1 MTEDNIAIRLKL
13 LITDLGINSSVF
25 ADTCGI
31 SRATLSQLL
40 TGRNK
45 KINDILISQIHKAYP
60 NLSIMWLLFN
70 EGDMWSK
77 SSHQDNTSDSSEPN
91 GPTEEI
97 SMDESNSTDNSY
109 SNRKQDT
116 GYSKNPS
123 DNQNSLTTGRD
134 DMQYAKENGL
144 NQLENIT
151 NETIN
156 QEINAR
162 IKTASLMNE
171 IEILRSKIKKVVQ
184 ITIYYDDSTFESFYP
199 K

>member
-97 SMDESNSTDNSY
+97 SIDESNSTDNPY

-134 DMQYAKENGL
+134 DMQYSKENGL